1 MQISP
6 KILNI
11 PPYISTTWD
20 HITSLKTAID
30 GDTYILCITLKT
42 GESIKVPSLD
52 QPTIKAIFKAH
63 AEAVEQPIAGTLE
76 GTRDTFRFPIPFSF
90 SIPMSKREGPLTS
103 LGNAL
108 NHNPEQAALPDIPS
122 EILNN
127 IAIVAK
133 AFGLEDASALPE
145 PEENC
150 NCVYCQLTRAF
161 KKTTGGNP
169 KEITV
174 SEEELRFRD
183 WEILQSADKLYVVTN
198 PLDANEKYNVFL
210 GDPLGCTCGQKNCE
224 HIKAVLKS

>member
-30 GDTYILCITLKT
+30 GDTYILCVTLKT
-42 GESIKVPSLD
+42 GESIKVPRLD

-63 AEAVEQPIAGTLE
+63 AEAVEQPIE
-76 GTRDTFRFPIPFSF
+76 GTVDGITKFPIPFSF
-90 SIPMSKREGPLTS
+90 SLPLSKREGPLTS
-103 LGNAL
+103 LGGAL
-108 NHNPEQAALPDIPS
+108 NHNPEQAALPDIPA

-127 IAIVAK
+127 IGLIAK
-133 AFGLEDASALPE
+133 AFGLDDATALPE

-150 NCVYCQLTRAF
+150 NCVYCQMTRAF
-161 KKTTGGNP
+161 KKTTGTLT
-169 KEITV
+169 KEIPV

-183 WEILQSADKLYVVTN
+183 WEISQSAEKLYEVTN
-198 PLDANEKYNVFL
+198 PLDPNEKYSVFL
-210 GDPLGCTCGQKNCE
+210 GDPLGCTCGEKNCE